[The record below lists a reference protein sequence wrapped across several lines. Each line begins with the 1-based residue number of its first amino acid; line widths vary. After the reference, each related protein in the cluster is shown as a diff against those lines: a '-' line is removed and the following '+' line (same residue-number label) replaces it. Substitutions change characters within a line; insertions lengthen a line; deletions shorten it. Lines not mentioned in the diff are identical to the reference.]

1 MENVVITDE
10 IRKEYLNALYNL
22 QSGSKDLMPLFIS
35 KYPGEYK
42 LIMTMYRK
50 RTELNNTIEVMKL
63 LNEPIYWF
71 TLTFNND
78 KNDNLISSKR
88 KDASRFLNRICSVYL
103 MVEEYGEDNGRYH
116 IHGFLCFKYGYGVL
130 DFMQWHSREDIREL
144 KTGFKK
150 QVKYLTDYSTKSV
163 PRLRRSR
170 SLSALNTYYKKYKRL
185 YKLFPSTFISGFNK
199 QVANIVNPF

>member
-1 MENVVITDE
+1 MEKIVTDE

-35 KYPGEYK
+35 KYPNEYK
-42 LIMTMYRK
+42 IITTMFRK
-50 RTELNNTIEVMKL
+50 RTELNNTIEVMRM

-78 KNDNLISSKR
+78 KDNNTIETKR
-88 KDASRFLNRICSVYL
+88 KDAQRFLNRICSVYV
-103 MVEEYGEDNGRYH
+103 MVEEYGEENARYH
-116 IHGFLCFKYGYGVL
+116 IHGFLCFKYGYGFI
-130 DFMQWHSREDIREL
+130 DFCTWHSRQNIIALDNSKKRIR
-144 KTGFKK
+144 
-150 QVKYLTDYSTKSV
+150 YLTDYSNKSV
-163 PRLRRSR
+163 PRIRRSK

-185 YKLFPSTFISGFNK
+185 YKLFPSTFLKGFNK

>member
-1 MENVVITDE
+1 MEDVVITEE
-10 IRKEYLNALYNL
+10 IRKEYIHALYNL

-35 KYPGEYK
+35 KYPKEYK

-50 RTELNNTIEVMKL
+50 RTELNNTIDVMKM

-78 KNDNLISSKR
+78 KNDNLVTSKR
-88 KDASRFLNRICSVYL
+88 KDATRFLNRICSVYV

-116 IHGFLCFKYGYGVL
+116 IHGFLCFKYGFGVL

-144 KTGFKK
+144 KTGIKK
-150 QVKYLTDYSTKSV
+150 QVKYLTDYTSKSI
-163 PRLRRSR
+163 PRIRRSR

-185 YKLFPSTFISGFNK
+185 YKLFPSTFMQGFNK
-199 QVANIVNPF
+199 QVANVVNPF

>member
-1 MENVVITDE
+1 MENVLITE
-10 IRKEYLNALYNL
+10 AIRKEYLNALYNF

-35 KYPGEYK
+35 KYPKEYK

-78 KNDNLISSKR
+78 KNSNTIETKR
-88 KDASRFLNRICSVYL
+88 KEAQRFLNRICSVYV
-103 MVEEYGEDNGRYH
+103 MVEEYGEENERYH
-116 IHGFLCFKYGYGVL
+116 IHGFLCFKYGYGVF

-144 KTGFKK
+144 KTGIKK
-150 QVKYLTDYSTKSV
+150 QVKYLTDYTSKSV
-163 PRLRRSR
+163 PRIRRSK

-185 YKLFPSTFISGFNK
+185 YKLFPSTFLQGFNK

>member
-1 MENVVITDE
+1 MEDVVINEE
-10 IRKEYLNALYNL
+10 IRKEYIHALYNL

-35 KYPGEYK
+35 KYPKEYK

-50 RTELNNTIEVMKL
+50 RTELNNTIEVMRL

-78 KNDNLISSKR
+78 KNDNLVSSKR
-88 KDASRFLNRICSVYL
+88 KDATRFLNRICSVYV

-144 KTGFKK
+144 KTGIKK
-150 QVKYLTDYSTKSV
+150 QVKYLTDYTSKSI
-163 PRLRRSR
+163 PRIRRSR

-185 YKLFPSTFISGFNK
+185 YKLFPSTFMQGFNK

>member
-1 MENVVITDE
+1 MKEIVVTEE
-10 IRKEYLNALYNL
+10 IRKEYLHALYNL

-35 KYPGEYK
+35 KYPNEYK
-42 LIMTMYRK
+42 LIMAMYRK
-50 RTELNNTIEVMKL
+50 RTELNNTIEVMRL

-78 KNDNLISSKR
+78 KNDNLVSSKR
-88 KDASRFLNRICSVYL
+88 KDATRFLNRICSVYV

-116 IHGFLCFKYGYGVL
+116 IHGFLCFKYGFGVL

-144 KTGFKK
+144 KTGIKK
-150 QVKYLTDYSTKSV
+150 QIKYLTDYTSKSI
-163 PRLRRSR
+163 PRIRRSR

-185 YKLFPSTFISGFNK
+185 YKLFPSTFMQGFNK
-199 QVANIVNPF
+199 QVANVVNPF

>member
-1 MENVVITDE
+1 MKEIVVTEE
-10 IRKEYLNALYNL
+10 IRKEYLHALYNL

-35 KYPGEYK
+35 KYPNEYK

-50 RTELNNTIEVMKL
+50 RTELNNTIEVMRL

-78 KNDNLISSKR
+78 KNDNLVSSKR
-88 KDASRFLNRICSVYL
+88 KDATRFLNRICSVYV

-116 IHGFLCFKYGYGVL
+116 IHGFLCFKYGFGVL

-144 KTGFKK
+144 KTGIKK
-150 QVKYLTDYSTKSV
+150 QIKYLTDYTSKSI
-163 PRLRRSR
+163 PRIRRSR

-185 YKLFPSTFISGFNK
+185 YKLFPSTFMQGFNK
-199 QVANIVNPF
+199 QVANVVNPF

>member
-1 MENVVITDE
+1 MEDVVINEE
-10 IRKEYLNALYNL
+10 IRKEYIHALYNL

-35 KYPGEYK
+35 KYPKEYK
-42 LIMTMYRK
+42 LIMAMYRK
-50 RTELNNTIEVMKL
+50 RTELNNTIEVMRL

-78 KNDNLISSKR
+78 KNDNLVSSKR
-88 KDASRFLNRICSVYL
+88 KDATRFLNRICSVYV

-144 KTGFKK
+144 KTGIKK
-150 QVKYLTDYSTKSV
+150 QIKYLTDYTSKSV
-163 PRLRRSR
+163 PRIRRSR

-185 YKLFPSTFISGFNK
+185 YKLFPSTFMQGFNK